1 MFFSFDVQAVL
12 DVITALLIEISGN
25 PAINAIGEI
34 LLHNPYTN

>member
-1 MFFSFDVQAVL
+1 MLFSFNVQAVF
-12 DVITALLIEISGN
+12 DIITTLLIEISGN